1 MINQEIPKEQ
11 LEIIANALEHYRQ
24 SIEISDLEE
33 SQKAFLSFDS
43 LTLKLLM
50 QNCKVVVSLEEKE
63 KETFSKYGVDF
74 PEYIGHEPTKDEY
87 VEELKK
93 KISDFEDEV
102 YYLKQDIQAYQN
114 DLN

>member
-24 SIEISDLEE
+24 SVEVSDLEE
-33 SQKAFLSFDS
+33 SKKAFLSFDS

-50 QNCKVVVSLEEKE
+50 QNCKVVVSLTEEK
-63 KETFSKYGVDF
+63 KRTFSQYGVDF
-74 PEYIGHEPTKDEY
+74 PEYIGHEPTKVEN

-93 KISDFEDEV
+93 EISDLKKMIEFYED
-102 YYLKQDIQAYQN
+102 
-114 DLN
+114 